1 MTPTIR
7 VLADGSTQSA
17 GPRLAKDY
25 YGFLAFQQDPDETS
39 LLTIDWTGY
48 LGTETISSVTWTA
61 TGLTKASEAT
71 SGNSTTV
78 KISAVPTNSYGEIE
92 AALTTS
98 GGRIKV
104 VTIRF
109 YAREM

>member
-1 MTPTIR
+1 MTPTLR
-7 VLADGSTQSA
+7 VLVDGSVQSA
-17 GPRLAKDY
+17 GPKAVRDY
-25 YGFLAFQQDPDETS
+25 HGFLAVQQDPDETS

-48 LGTETISSVTWTA
+48 LGTETISSITWTA

-71 SGNSTTV
+71 SGKITTV

-92 AALTTS
+92 AKLTTS

-104 VTIRF
+104 VTLRF

>member
-1 MTPTIR
+1 MNTVR
-7 VLADGSTQSA
+7 VLADGSVISA
-17 GPRLAKDY
+17 GPKLARDY
-25 YGFLAFQQDPDETS
+25 YGVLAFQQDPDETS

-48 LGTETISSVTWTA
+48 LGTETISSITWTA

-71 SGNSTTV
+71 SGKTTSV
-78 KISAVPTNSYGEIE
+78 KISAVPTNSHGEIE